1 MSTQER
7 IEYWEREIKFLSGY
21 KPQAKEK
28 ECIREWEELHI
39 REWEELH
46 LYALSQLLSAMVDNG
61 DLTMSWDSE
70 QEAVVYNAAGF
81 DNGSRIS
88 DKV

>member
-7 IEYWEREIKFLSGY
+7 IEFWEREMAFLTGY
-21 KPQAKEK
+21 KPQEGD
-28 ECIREWEELHI
+28 ECI

-61 DLTMSWDSE
+61 DLTMSWDPE
-70 QEAVVYNAAGF
+70 QEAVVYNAAGG
-81 DNGSRIS
+81 DITNGILGRVRQRFL
-88 DKV
+88 DL

>member
-21 KPQAKEK
+21 KPQEGHV
-28 ECIREWEELHI
+28 EQEII

>member
-28 ECIREWEELHI
+28 ECI